1 MQGRHDERDRAGG
14 GPVRDGHDER
24 DRARRQAEEALL
36 EPPFPH
42 TAAPP
47 PRRLLANRPFAWLVA
62 SYGVSQLGFWAFFLA
77 ILGQTGFEYHAGAF
91 QLGIL
96 FSSFSI
102 SFLLLTAPLGQVCDR
117 WSPKWMVVAGQVVA
131 IGSVVP
137 AMVGH
142 SVGWLYAASVI
153 DGVAAAAAIPARA
166 SLTALLV
173 ETEDLVRANGT
184 MNTASMFAVI
194 FGPVVSGYLVKSFG
208 HRSAYWFILAVIGAG
223 LVLLFP
229 IADRRPRG
237 SSENSFRGDLADG
250 FRVSWRHPE
259 LRALLLLAG
268 SAWFL
273 ITVLITLEPLF
284 VKQVLHRRI
293 DSLGILWSAH
303 GVGAFLGAVAV
314 TRMKRAGGREVL
326 LLGVAL
332 LVGSGGLLVYVGTP
346 LFGVAIVG
354 NAIFGVS
361 FAWFVSLS
369 QALIQR
375 VTAEDMRGRVTGVV
389 GMLQESSS
397 LACALGISAL
407 AGVIAAVQP
416 YLIGSAVSMSA
427 FGFYGLRAGRAFRRS
442 APADPVAT
450 ADATI
455 IADSAIT
462 APPAPAPA
470 PVDRA

>member
-1 MQGRHDERDRAGG
+1 MRSHRPPERPDEPILHVDL
-14 GPVRDGHDER
+14 D
-24 DRARRQAEEALL
+24 
-36 EPPFPH
+36 
-42 TAAPP
+42 
-47 PRRLLANRPFAWLVA
+47 
-62 SYGVSQLGFWAFFLA
+62 AFYA
-77 ILGQTGFEYHAGAF
+77 
-91 QLGIL
+91 
-96 FSSFSI
+96 
-102 SFLLLTAPLGQVCDR
+102 
-117 WSPKWMVVAGQVVA
+117 
-131 IGSVVP
+131 SVVP

-153 DGVAAAAAIPARA
+153 DGVAAAAAIPARG

-173 ETEDLVRANGT
+173 ETDDLVRANGT

-194 FGPVVSGYLVKSFG
+194 FGPVVSGYLVKSYG
-208 HRSAYWFILAVIGAG
+208 HRTAYWFILAVIGVG

-237 SSENSFRGDLADG
+237 TSDNSFGRDLAEG
-250 FRVSWRHPE
+250 FRLSWRHRE

-346 LFGVAIVG
+346 LFGVAILG
-354 NAIFGVS
+354 NAMFGVS

-375 VTAEDMRGRVTGVV
+375 VTGVV
-389 GMLQESSS
+389 GMLQESTS
-397 LACALGISAL
+397 LVCALGISAL

-416 YLIGSAVSMSA
+416 YLIGSALAMSA
-427 FGFYGLRAGRAFRRS
+427 FGFYGLRAGRAFGRS
-442 APADPVAT
+442 FPPDPAGTVPADPV
-450 ADATI
+450 
-455 IADSAIT
+455 
-462 APPAPAPA
+462 PAPAPA
-470 PVDRA
+470 QGDHA

>member
-1 MQGRHDERDRAGG
+1 MDERHDERDR
-14 GPVRDGHDER
+14 V
-24 DRARRQAEEALL
+24 RRQAEEALL
-36 EPPFPH
+36 EPPLPH
-42 TAAPP
+42 SAAPP
-47 PRRLLANRPFAWLVA
+47 PRLLANRPFIWLVA

-77 ILGQTGFEYHAGAF
+77 ILGQAGFEYHAGAF

-117 WSPKWMVVAGQVVA
+117 WSPKWMIVLAQVVSMV
-131 IGSVVP
+131 SVVP
-137 AMVGH
+137 AMVGG
-142 SVGWLYAASVI
+142 SMKWLYAASVI
-153 DGVAAAAAIPARA
+153 DGVGAAAAIPARG

-173 ETEDLVRANGT
+173 ETGDLVRANGT
-184 MNTASMFAVI
+184 MNTGSMFAVI
-194 FGPVVSGYLVKSFG
+194 FGPVVSGYLVRDFG
-208 HRSAYWFILAVIGAG
+208 HRAAYWFILAVIGAG
-223 LVLLFP
+223 LLLLFP
-229 IADRRPRG
+229 IEDRRPRG
-237 SSENSFRGDLADG
+237 ISENSFARDMTDG
-250 FRVSWRHPE
+250 FRLSWRHRE

-268 SAWFL
+268 AAWFL

-284 VKQVLHRRI
+284 VKQVLHRHI

-314 TRMKRAGGREVL
+314 TRMKRAGGREVFW
-326 LLGVAL
+326 LGLAL
-332 LVGSGGLLVYVGTP
+332 LIGSAGLLIYVGTP

-354 NAIFGVS
+354 NAVFGVS

-407 AGVIAAVQP
+407 AGIIATVQP
-416 YLIGSAVSMSA
+416 YLIGSALAMSV
-427 FGFYGLRAGRAFRRS
+427 FGFYGVRVGRELGRART
-442 APADPVAT
+442 VT
-450 ADATI
+450 
-455 IADSAIT
+455 
-462 APPAPAPA
+462 PAPALA
-470 PVDRA
+470 QRDGG